1 MLILSLSK
9 DDTIHYQNEVP
20 RTEDFTSSE
29 RYKAFHSCVTH
40 LKIMLYK
47 QGLQKKKILF

>member
-29 RYKAFHSCVTH
+29 RYKTFHSRVTRSR
-40 LKIMLYK
+40 IMLYK
-47 QGLQKKKILF
+47 QGLQKYKIFL